1 MSEPQQIINIG
12 AVANDGTGE
21 SLRDAFNAVN
31 NNFANIWAAGPV
43 NTQVVITNNRIST
56 NETNLDLI
64 LAGNGT
70 ANVTVASTVVPSIDS
85 VYDLGSPSRYF
96 DTTYSRYFYGNGRY
110 LTGISGGSGS
120 GGNVTFSVGP
130 PSSPSIGDIW
140 IEADTG
146 VQYLYFNDNTS
157 NQWAEMEAYISF
169 SAGTSNG
176 GSGNVDLTAVTSD
189 IIPTPGNV
197 YSLGNTAQPW
207 QNMWLANTLWL
218 GNNAVVMNG
227 NTLTVNGSQ
236 VLTGNSNPRYNSISV
251 VGNVVTN
258 AIYTNN
264 YFYANGAP
272 FPQGN
277 GIAGSTIA
285 IYGNV
290 IETTVT
296 NQNLTLNP
304 NGIGV
309 IQANASYVP
318 SVDSVYDIGTSNNQI
333 NSVYAQYFY
342 GNGRGITGIVA
353 EPVNTGNW
361 AFLGN
366 TLYNINGGSIEN
378 SDLTHGST
386 ALISLPANGNTRPL
400 SILNYYG
407 NFSVTTAN
415 APSYTKS
422 WTFDYTGNITL
433 PTNTANINYANGISI
448 LNGVSGSYG
457 NANVAAYLPTYTGN
471 LNPGTISATGN
482 VTSNNLIAT
491 GNIYIGNTVFTRTLT
506 VGRAVTPVTVPLASN
521 NSFNVLTVGSGNV
534 VVYTT

>member
-31 NNFANIWAAGPV
+31 NNFANIWAVGPV
-43 NTQVVITNNRIST
+43 NTQVIITNNRIST
-56 NETNLDLI
+56 TETNLDLI

-70 ANVTVASTVVPSIDS
+70 GNVTVASTLVPSTDS
-85 VYDLGSPSRYF
+85 VYDLGSPNRYF
-96 DTTYSRYFYGNGRY
+96 DTTYSRYFYGNGRF
-110 LTGISGGSGS
+110 LTGISGGSGN

-130 PSSPSIGDIW
+130 PANASIGDIW

-176 GSGNVDLTAVTSD
+176 GGGNIDLTAITSD
-189 IIPTPGNV
+189 MIPTPGNA
-197 YSLGNTAQPW
+197 YSIGNTAQPW
-207 QNMWLANTLWL
+207 QNLWLANTLWL
-218 GNNAVVMNG
+218 GNTALVMSG
-227 NTLTVNGSQ
+227 NTLTVNGNQ
-236 VLTGNSNPRYNSISV
+236 VLVGNNNPTFGSISV
-251 VGNVVTN
+251 IGNVKTN

-277 GIAGSTIA
+277 GISGSTIRFV
-285 IYGNV
+285 GNV

-304 NGIGV
+304 NGIGA
-309 IQANASYVP
+309 IQANASYIP
-318 SVDSVYDIGTSNNQI
+318 SVDAVYDIGSSNNRI
-333 NSVYAQYFY
+333 NSVYSQYFF

-361 AFLGN
+361 GFIGN
-366 TLYNINGGSIEN
+366 TLYNFYGGTIDN

-386 ALISLPANGNTRPL
+386 ARLSFPTNGNINPI
-400 SILNYYG
+400 SVLNYYG

-433 PTNTANINYANGISI
+433 PTNVASINYANGVSI
-448 LNGVSGSYG
+448 LNGVVGNYG
-457 NANVAAYLPTYTGN
+457 NANVATYLPTYTGN
-471 LNPGTISATGN
+471 LNPGNLSSNGN
-482 VTSNNLIAT
+482 VVGNNILAT

-506 VGRAVTPVTVPLASN
+506 VGRALTPVTVPLASN
-521 NSFNVLTVGSGNV
+521 NSLNVLTVGSGNV